1 MGCFGVRR
9 KSGCPSYQGNLWD
22 FRVLLQLSCKNRRP
36 VLSYTVVNAPHFV
49 ICLGKLIRWPVLFHR
64 KALSN
69 RKSTRM
75 IKFKL
80 PGRSHYHLLATVACC
95 ISLIGFAGCGMGEFG
110 GSSRKTAGDELNGKL
125 VVTGSSTVAPLL
137 AEIASRFED
146 DHSSVRV
153 DVQTGGSSRGIR
165 DAHSGVADIGMSSR
179 HLKASELSEV
189 QTRVIAWDGV
199 AFVVHKDNPVDQ
211 LSLSQLKDIYT
222 GKINQW
228 ASVGGKQGQIVV
240 SNRANGRSEQDLV
253 CGYLDLK
260 PGQIQAD
267 VVDGETQQSIK
278 TVITNRKAITY
289 TSVGAAQ
296 DAVRR
301 GEPIKLLPLDGVVAS
316 SESVSAG
323 EFPLARPLV
332 LIFKNSN
339 GGSKQRLIDAFLEF
353 SCDEDV
359 SDASVNLGFVPNHEG
374 QSR

>member
-1 MGCFGVRR
+1 MN
-9 KSGCPSYQGNLWD
+9 KL
-22 FRVLLQLSCKNRRP
+22 KRP
-36 VLSYTVVNAPHFV
+36 AQIH
-49 ICLGKLIRWPVLFHR
+49 C
-64 KALSN
+64 
-69 RKSTRM
+69 
-75 IKFKL
+75 
-80 PGRSHYHLLATVACC
+80 HLLAAIVCC
-95 ISLIGFAGCGMGEFG
+95 ISLVLLLSGCGMDEFG
-110 GSSRKTAGDELNGKL
+110 GSSRKVSSDDLSGKL
-125 VVTGSSTVAPLL
+125 VVTGSSTIAPLL

-146 DHSSVRV
+146 EHSSVRV

-179 HLKASELSEV
+179 HLKSSELSGV
-189 QTRVIAWDGV
+189 KTRIIAWDGV

-222 GKINQW
+222 GKTNEW
-228 ASVGGKQGQIVV
+228 ASVGGKPGQIVV

-253 CGYLDLK
+253 CDYLDVK

-278 TVITNRKAITY
+278 TVITNPKAITY

-301 GEPIKLLPLDGVVAS
+301 GEPIKLLPLDGIVAS

-323 EFPLARPLV
+323 KFPLARPLV

-339 GGSKQRLIDAFLEF
+339 GRSKQKLIEEFLDFSSDDDVADAA
-353 SCDEDV
+353 V
-359 SDASVNLGFVPNHEG
+359 SLGFVPNKNG
-374 QSR
+374 QSK